1 MPLGGIAMNLKR
13 ASCLSLLFALGL
25 FSCSTENASVSSVM
39 GPSTNESTLTSEG
52 SGVKAI
58 VVYFSATSHTEKVA
72 QTIASHTGFPL
83 YELEPVE
90 PYSSSDLN
98 YSNASSRVV
107 TEHNDPNRHTELKSV
122 AFEGFSEA
130 KYVFLGAPVWWQELS
145 WVVDDFVKLNDF
157 SNKTIIPFGT
167 SASSSFSTSKLET
180 LTENATWLSPKRFS
194 SNVNEQ
200 TVISWV
206 DGLNLD

>member
-1 MPLGGIAMNLKR
+1 MNFKR
-13 ASCLSLLFALGL
+13 ISCLTVLLILGL
-25 FSCSTENASVSSVM
+25 VSCGTENASQSNTIEPSS
-39 GPSTNESTLTSEG
+39 SESKSASQ
-52 SGVKAI
+52 SGEAKAI
-58 VVYFSATSHTEKVA
+58 IAYFSATNHTKRVA
-72 QTIASHTGFPL
+72 QTIASHTEFPL

-90 PYSSSDLN
+90 PYSTSDLN
-98 YSNASSRVV
+98 YSNVNSRVV
-107 TEHNDPNRHTELKSV
+107 LEHNDPNRHTELKNV

-167 SASSSFSTSKLET
+167 SASSNFSTSKLEAFT
-180 LTENATWLSPKRFS
+180 QNATWLSPKRFS
-194 SNVNEQ
+194 SSVDEQ

-206 DGLNLD
+206 DGLNLN

>member
-1 MPLGGIAMNLKR
+1 MNSKR
-13 ASCLSLLFALGL
+13 ASCLSLLLALGL
-25 FSCSTENASVSSVM
+25 VTCSAENTSLSSVVE
-39 GPSTNESTLTSEG
+39 PSTNESALTSES
-52 SGVKAI
+52 SGAKAI
-58 VVYFSATSHTEKVA
+58 VVYFSATNHTEKVA
-72 QTIASHTGFPL
+72 QTIANHTEFPL

-98 YSNASSRVV
+98 YSNANSRVV
-107 TEHNDPNRHTELKSV
+107 IEHNDPNRHTELKSV
-122 AFEGFSEA
+122 TFGGFSEA

-167 SASSSFSTSKLET
+167 SASSNFSTSKLEA

-194 SNVNEQ
+194 SSVNEQ
-200 TVISWV
+200 AVISWV
-206 DGLNLD
+206 SDLNLD